1 MNSENQQ
8 IIEDSV
14 RNILKAVGDD
24 PNRAGLVETPKR
36 VAKMYSEIFSS
47 LEDPEFTD
55 SKIFQT
61 DSLVDGEN
69 VIVKDIPFYSMC
81 EHHLLPFF
89 GTVTVGYEP
98 KDGKIIGLSKIPRL
112 VDFVAKKPNVQ
123 ENITSQIGTKLSELL
138 DPQGVAVIVTARH
151 MCVEMRGVQK
161 TNSKTT
167 TTFYNG
173 VFKDQAKKMEFLQEL
188 KYN

>member
-1 MNSENQQ
+1 MTPENQK

-24 PNRAGLVETPKR
+24 PDREGLQETPAR
-36 VAKMYSEIFSS
+36 VARMYNEVFSS
-47 LEDPEFTD
+47 LQEPQFTD
-55 SKIFQT
+55 SKIFHT
-61 DSLVDGEN
+61 SDLVDGEN
-69 VIVKDIPFYSMC
+69 VIVRDIPFYSMC

-112 VDFVAKKPNVQ
+112 VDYVASKPSVQ
-123 ENITSQIGTKLSELL
+123 ENITSQIGTTLNKLLT
-138 DPQGVAVIVTARH
+138 PQGVAVIVAARH

-161 TNSKTT
+161 TNAKTT
-167 TTFYNG
+167 TSFYSG
-173 VFKDQAKKMEFLQEL
+173 VFKDREKKLEFLQEI
-188 KYN
+188 KYS

>member
-1 MNSENQQ
+1 MSPENKQ

-14 RNILKAVGDD
+14 KNILKAVGDD
-24 PNRAGLVETPKR
+24 PNRAGLIETPER
-36 VAKMYSEIFSS
+36 VARMYAEIFGS
-47 LEDPEFTD
+47 LEKKQFTD

-61 DSLVDGEN
+61 SEVVNGET
-69 VIVKDIPFYSMC
+69 VMVKDIPFYSMC

-98 KDGKIIGLSKIPRL
+98 NNGKIIGLSKIPRL
-112 VDFVAKKPNVQ
+112 VDYVARKPNVQ
-123 ENITSQIGTKLSELL
+123 ENITSQIGTELNQLLS
-138 DPQGVAVIVTARH
+138 PQGVAVIVTARH

-167 TTFYNG
+167 TTFYSG
-173 VFKDQAKKMEFLQEL
+173 VFKDRDKKMEFLQEI